1 MSSFYPPK
9 FDILQ
14 FHCARCRVF
23 ASQEWFNIFTN
34 NGHHSVTDTKVSRCA
49 HCKKFS
55 IWVKG
60 RLVHPYETS
69 APVAHEDLPSSIQE
83 DYHEASVVLKHSPRA
98 SAALLRLA
106 LQKLMVELGEEG
118 KDINKDIGSL
128 VKKGL
133 PEEVQQALD
142 IVRVVGNE
150 SVHPGSFDIRDN
162 QDTAIQLFDLINFI
176 VEERIT
182 RKKKINALYT
192 QLPPK
197 KLEGIEQRDGA
208 KTT

>member
-1 MSSFYPPK
+1 MSKFYPPK
-9 FDILQ
+9 FNAEQ
-14 FHCARCRVF
+14 FHCPRCKVY
-23 ASQEWFNIFTN
+23 ASQRWFVALTN
-34 NGHHSVTDTKVSRCA
+34 NGQTITDTKASECA
-49 HCKKFS
+49 HCNRYS
-55 IWVKG
+55 IWVNK
-60 RLVHPYETS
+60 LLLFPNETS
-69 APVAHEDLPSSIQE
+69 APVAHADMPKAIHE
-83 DYHEASVVLKHSPRA
+83 DYQEASAILKHSPRGA
-98 SAALLRLA
+98 AALLRLA
-106 LQKLMVELGEEG
+106 VQKLMVELGEEG

-162 QDTAIQLFDLINFI
+162 QDTAIQLFELINFI

-197 KLEGIEQRDGA
+197 KLEGIEQRDGT